1 MPVIRNK
8 LNQRIL
14 IHLKDGKHID
24 LSEGGT
30 ADVTDDDLS
39 SSHLQDLLIREIVV
53 TEKAEKEEVAEK
65 TEIRRSSYIRKGK

>member
-14 IHLKDGKHID
+14 IHLKGGKHID
-24 LSEGGT
+24 LSEKGT

-39 SSHLQDLLIREIVV
+39 SSHLQDLMIREIVV
-53 TEKAEKEEVAEK
+53 TEKEEKAEK
-65 TEIRRSSYIRKGK
+65 TEIRKSSYIRKGK